1 MSPYRHYFIEAFFFS
16 SSINELDISKK
27 KANAYNLYTEAE
39 SGHGTDIFNDHHI
52 QMCSSLCTQFA
63 YALSATVP
71 AITIIL
77 DANHH
82 ADIHSFKR
90 S

>member
-1 MSPYRHYFIEAFFFS
+1 MKLID
-16 SSINELDISKK
+16 LKK
-27 KANAYNLYTEAE
+27 KANAYNLYTETK

-52 QMCSSLCTQFA
+52 QMCSSLCARFT

-77 DANHH
+77 DANQQ